1 MNSRIFL
8 CLIPAFI
15 LAGCSHLSDLNGP
28 GTSHAPSADVLSP
41 KSGSPFLTLDAK
53 GYQYFRCTV
62 DARGGY
68 WKFERPEAKLTN
80 SAGETVA
87 ELSGP
92 MQAFDHSDGSRIISS
107 HITAWVNPANPAV
120 DNKLALL
127 QAVSDDR
134 EGVFKGVR
142 YIQRLD
148 TVGGMP
154 QGSCTQPDNGKLQK
168 VPFSAKFVFWK

>member
-1 MNSRIFL
+1 M
-8 CLIPAFI
+8 
-15 LAGCSHLSDLNGP
+15 SDLNGP

>member
-28 GTSHAPSADVLSP
+28 GTSHAPSA
-41 KSGSPFLTLDAK
+41 
-53 GYQYFRCTV
+53 
-62 DARGGY
+62 
-68 WKFERPEAKLTN
+68 
-80 SAGETVA
+80 VA

>member
-41 KSGSPFLTLDAK
+41 KSGAPFLTLDAK

-80 SAGETVA
+80 
-87 ELSGP
+87 
-92 MQAFDHSDGSRIISS
+92 SDGSRIISS